1 MDTGME
7 NNVVIQVN
15 SAKPPSRARVAVALL
30 FLINGMLFATWVSR
44 IPGVQVAHGLS
55 HGALGLGL
63 LGMAGGALIAMPLGG
78 WLSGRYGT
86 SRVCW
91 ISTLL
96 YAAAL
101 PGLGLAPS
109 VAWLMLTL
117 FCFGA
122 AHGTLDVAMNAH
134 AVEVEERY
142 DRPIMSSFHA
152 LFSLGGLFGAA
163 LGAVF
168 AALGFTPFVHFL
180 GIAGVLITLAVSVA
194 LPGLLP
200 ASVTV
205 RRTESESIQP
215 HTGFSLPP
223 KPLLIL
229 GILAFCVMLG
239 EGAMAD
245 WTGIFLRQ
253 FAGASEGIAAAG
265 YAAFSVAMAL
275 GRFFGDGLALRLGP
289 VRLVRIGGFLAAA
302 GLLAALVSAHS
313 IVGLIGF
320 AAVGAGFATIV
331 PQVFTA
337 AGRVPGFAPGPALA
351 VVATTGYF
359 GFLLGPPV
367 IGFAAEWLGLR
378 AALGL
383 VVITSALLVV
393 LAGRVRPERIS
404 SRQRTA
410 DPISAP
416 SGLLAQETP

>member
-1 MDTGME
+1 
-7 NNVVIQVN
+7 
-15 SAKPPSRARVAVALL
+15 LL
-30 FLINGMLFATWVSR
+30 T
-44 IPGVQVAHGLS
+44 
-55 HGALGLGL
+55 
-63 LGMAGGALIAMPLGG
+63 
-78 WLSGRYGT
+78 
-86 SRVCW
+86 
-91 ISTLL
+91 
-96 YAAAL
+96 
-101 PGLGLAPS
+101 
-109 VAWLMLTL
+109 
-117 FCFGA
+117 
-122 AHGTLDVAMNAH
+122 
-134 AVEVEERY
+134 
-142 DRPIMSSFHA
+142 
-152 LFSLGGLFGAA
+152 
-163 LGAVF
+163 
-168 AALGFTPFVHFL
+168 
-180 GIAGVLITLAVSVA
+180 TLAVFVA

-205 RRTESESIQP
+205 RRAESEPIQP
-215 HTGFSLPP
+215 LGGFSSPP